1 MKLLA
6 IPVAAVLLLAG
17 CTAATPDDGKL
28 SIVASTDVYG
38 SIATAIGGDLVDV
51 TSIIDDPSQDPHS
64 FEGSARVQLA
74 LSRADIVIEN
84 GGGYDDFVDTMLA
97 GAGNPS
103 ATILNAADISGLD
116 EHPASGQFNEHVWYD
131 FDAMGKLADTLQAR
145 LASLDPSS
153 ADVFAANAATFHSG
167 LDELSASVAS
177 LKQRVGGDGVLITEP
192 VPLYLLTAAGFV
204 NVTPPAFSEAVEEG
218 TDVAPDVLAQ
228 TLKAIADGSA
238 AILVYNE
245 QTSGPETEAVLKAA
259 KAAPIPVVG
268 VTETLPDG
276 VKDYLGWMQS
286 VVDAI
291 SGSLVG

>member
-1 MKLLA
+1 
-6 IPVAAVLLLAG
+6 
-17 CTAATPDDGKL
+17 
-28 SIVASTDVYG
+28 
-38 SIATAIGGDLVDV
+38 
-51 TSIIDDPSQDPHS
+51 
-64 FEGSARVQLA
+64 
-74 LSRADIVIEN
+74 
-84 GGGYDDFVDTMLA
+84 
-97 GAGNPS
+97 
-103 ATILNAADISGLD
+103 
-116 EHPASGQFNEHVWYD
+116 
-131 FDAMGKLADTLQAR
+131 
-145 LASLDPSS
+145 
-153 ADVFAANAATFHSG
+153 
-167 LDELSASVAS
+167 
-177 LKQRVGGDGVLITEP
+177 VLITEP

-276 VKDYLGWMQS
+276 VRDYLGWMQS

-291 SGSLVG
+291 SGPLVG